1 MHFLEE
7 YLIKEVKPALGCTE
21 PGAIAYCVSLAVS
34 HLRDSIERV
43 EVITSKNVYKNGM
56 YVYIPGTGEKG
67 NEVAA
72 ALGAICGDSS
82 LQLEA
87 LKPCCAESV
96 ALAREMIDSG
106 RVTVRCDTS
115 RTGIYIEAIAKGSV
129 HTSRVVIKDHH
140 TRVVLVERDGREIE
154 SDEGAVESRD
164 IDFTVEDIFK
174 AVDEMTES
182 EIDRIFEGINMNLEI
197 ARYGLEKIVA
207 PREKA
212 EICESGSLGYRI
224 RKYCLAASAARMT
237 GAPLPVM
244 SSGGSGNQGIV
255 ATLPVVLVGVHHGKS
270 RGEIARAVAISHLF
284 SSYLKR
290 KLGRIA
296 PICGCVTTAG
306 TGATAGIAYLLGGD
320 RSVMER
326 AMITMLSNT
335 TGMMCDGAKESCAL
349 KAGLGGQEAYS
360 CALLAIDELGID
372 SAQGFIAPTLD
383 KSIENIQLLMSRGMS
398 EIDNAIIEL
407 LEKRR

>member
-1 MHFLEE
+1 
-7 YLIKEVKPALGCTE
+7 
-21 PGAIAYCVSLAVS
+21 
-34 HLRDSIERV
+34 
-43 EVITSKNVYKNGM
+43 
-56 YVYIPGTGEKG
+56 
-67 NEVAA
+67 
-72 ALGAICGDSS
+72 
-82 LQLEA
+82 
-87 LKPCCAESV
+87 
-96 ALAREMIDSG
+96 
-106 RVTVRCDTS
+106 
-115 RTGIYIEAIAKGSV
+115 
-129 HTSRVVIKDHH
+129 
-140 TRVVLVERDGREIE
+140 
-154 SDEGAVESRD
+154 
-164 IDFTVEDIFK
+164 
-174 AVDEMTES
+174 
-182 EIDRIFEGINMNLEI
+182 DRIFEGINMNLEI